1 MTKFYLVYVVGERM
15 PQFQHS
21 NYQSALNEA
30 RRLSELTQKEVVIFE
45 PYQSVTCQK
54 FIIKDLNN
62 SLPF

>member
-1 MTKFYLVYVVGERM
+1 MTKFYLVYVAGEKI
-15 PQFQHS
+15 PQYQHP

-30 RRLSELTQKEVVIFE
+30 KRLCELTQKEVVIFE

-54 FIIKDLNN
+54 FIIKELNN